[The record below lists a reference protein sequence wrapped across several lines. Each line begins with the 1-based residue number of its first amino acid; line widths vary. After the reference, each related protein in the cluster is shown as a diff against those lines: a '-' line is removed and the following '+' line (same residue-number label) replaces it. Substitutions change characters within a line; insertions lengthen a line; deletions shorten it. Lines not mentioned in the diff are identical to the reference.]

1 MTRHNICT
9 VWHSKNRMRPIAMI
23 VLVAMLCTLLPVAAL
38 AGDTENDAQTG
49 KTINLLESGVAVTT
63 PSGIFSELTLSVK
76 DSVVNSE
83 GELKLN
89 FAFALDDTTRQVIYE
104 EATSGSSIQYRHD
117 FNSDTEYDAYLNG
130 CTDDALPP
138 IEFSF
143 NMDSSAGIKLSE
155 TMNTQVM
162 WGEAPVGEF
171 TVAQNEDGT
180 LQFTCKLN
188 KALYNPTYDNIS
200 GGGNFTVQFKR
211 GDMENQKPVLEW
223 TENAGTVTI
232 KFPDLPEVDTSGT
245 KFAVEKET
253 IGAIRDNKDKDGD
266 KNTTENIQTSP
277 YLDYQIT
284 LTSTALEKSNVEQV
298 YLNNLL
304 FADKLPKGLQVTSV
318 QVVYTFDNSTE
329 TDTEPQKVTYAIS
342 NDNILTAWLPEQ
354 PENIVKAVYT
364 VHTQLNEEEY
374 KNYLNKND
382 YNKEFTNTAQL
393 ILPADDNKVLGADSV
408 TDTIYHQWLVKD
420 GKQVGLDS
428 RKFAW
433 IINASAYFGGIDTVY
448 LIDQIENPTQH
459 TYDKVFGLYLE
470 MDNKKERLT
479 VKDVTGDDELNYET
493 ITAEAL
499 EKKLNLNDGEAV
511 YYTVKGSDENIRQQ
525 LLIMKLPA
533 ELRNGEFQL
542 HYQTNWNDNAG
553 DEYGADLKNS
563 VRLVWMADGFG
574 EPPTWR
580 VDKDVYAHY
589 PIVNKKG
596 AGYDANTQTVTWQF
610 DVNQYGTTLSA
621 VTIKDTIDTSKYELV
636 QPASDAAIEVT
647 RFDRATGAPIKS
659 EGSFNVSLADSMDN
673 NVLNYYTI
681 SQNSQNDKLTTLTFH
696 FENVPE
702 DEVWRF
708 YVKTKV
714 VNADDLLYDKNV
726 EYNDSTLK
734 QKGITY
740 KNVANKIEV
749 TAIIANETI
758 TQEITAAQP
767 VWKTWISKDC
777 TDTKDGYGYNPLT
790 HEILW
795 KVIANH
801 NYLPV
806 ENMVITDTIPLH
818 MTYAGVKTATCK
830 SGPND
835 TAEHGILDQDG
846 NAIYFTQHGIKL
858 VIKKSGQ
865 VAIDNS
871 TENQEEVKFAVK
883 DLDGNST
890 TTTCQFTLDVR
901 TAYPPE
907 YYNNHFFN
915 KTVQEDGTEPVTP
928 IRQTAV
934 NKAALSGTLY
944 SKSFNVDASAK
955 CEFMPSLLKKEGTYH
970 AYKENS
976 EVEPYIDWTVT
987 VNEAK
992 INLGL
997 TDDTG
1002 TYHAAF
1008 IKDDIAQGMELDI
1021 DSLKITANGKAI
1033 DKANF
1038 DLTGV
1043 TKQGLVISVPK
1054 EYDDKTLT
1062 LTFHTTLVD
1071 DMKAADMH
1079 NDIVVKCPKLGDV
1092 ESGADAKD
1100 RQDFSLSAY
1109 ATLTKKPVLMV
1120 EKISSHTANGE
1131 NVLLNGAEFTLT
1143 KGAKD
1148 ESGNWTFDTESAV
1161 SGITRSGRTSFM
1173 KLRTDSVYK
1182 LEETKAPEGYLKTD
1196 DSAQYVVFADKE
1208 NFTDSVINNKNV
1220 TVYNVSTGYF
1230 QTVTVTNT
1238 PTRGCI
1244 VGHKQ
1249 DIVGAGGLAGATI
1262 GLFND
1267 ETKEPALQTAE
1278 SGEFGQ
1284 FNFNNLTPGTYYIKE
1299 LQAPKGYYL
1308 NETPV
1313 TVTLTDANCAPDSVP
1328 VTVDA
1333 AGNPIVIEDEA
1344 IPVRGCII
1352 GKKTDTA
1359 GKPLAGAVITL
1370 TSDARRNDGNETVN
1384 KTCTTNDNGLF
1395 SFSDLKPG
1403 TYTLQETT
1411 APKGYQLSDKVFTV
1425 TLQKADCES
1434 GYAVRIDTED
1444 KPLTIVNTK
1453 IPSSGGGETPITPP
1467 EKPIEPTEPTKPT
1480 EPEKPTEPIKPT
1492 ELAVPEQP
1500 VQPTEPTT
1508 PQHPEWGDLP
1518 TELPYPVTADSPDE
1532 ITILEDGVPTT
1543 YVKMWDPETEEFIY
1557 IPEDEVPLTSAEPE
1571 EPIGDA
1577 PATGD
1582 NAPVTAMLLLLA
1594 ASAAGLRVVTRK
1606 EEK

>member
-1 MTRHNICT
+1 MTRHNIST

-38 AGDTENDAQTG
+38 AGDTESDAQTG
-49 KTINLLESGVAVTT
+49 KTINLLESGVASTT
-63 PSGIFSELTLSVK
+63 PSGIFSELTLSVE
-76 DSVVNSE
+76 DSVVDSK

-89 FAFALDDTTRQVIYE
+89 FAFALDNTTKQAIYE

-117 FNSDTEYDAYLNG
+117 FNSDTEYNAYLNG

-143 NMDSSAGIKLSE
+143 NMDSSAGIELSE
-155 TMNTQVM
+155 KMDTQVM
-162 WGEAPVGEF
+162 WDGRSVGKF
-171 TVAQNEDGT
+171 TVMQNEDGT
-180 LQFTCKLN
+180 LHFTCKLN
-188 KALYNPTYDNIS
+188 KALYNPTYDSIS
-200 GGGNFTVQFKR
+200 GGGNFMVQFKR
-211 GDMENQKPVLEW
+211 GDMESQKPVLEW

-232 KFPDLPEVDTSGT
+232 KFPNLPEVDTSGT
-245 KFAVEKET
+245 KFAVEKKT
-253 IGAIRDNKDKDGD
+253 IGAQYQSDRKTKLPQ
-266 KNTTENIQTSP
+266 KSP
-277 YLDYQIT
+277 YLDYQVT
-284 LTSTALEKSNVEQV
+284 LTAAPKDGTATQV
-298 YLNNLL
+298 YLNGLL
-304 FADKLPKGLQVTSV
+304 FEDAIPVGLQVTTV
-318 QVVYTFDNSTE
+318 QVVYTCGDNTE
-329 TDTEPQKVTYAIS
+329 TASQEVKYAIDK
-342 NDNILTAWLPEQ
+342 DNILTAWLPEQ

-420 GKQVGLDS
+420 GKPVGLDS

-433 IINASAYFGGIDTVY
+433 TINASAYFGGIDKVY

-459 TYDKVFGLYLE
+459 TYDKEYGLYLE
-470 MDNKKERLT
+470 QGSDKTKLT
-479 VKDVTGDDELNYET
+479 VTDREGSNVLDYAK
-493 ITAEAL
+493 ITAKAL
-499 EKKLNLNDGEAV
+499 EETLHLNDGEAV
-511 YYTVKGSDENIRQQ
+511 YYTVIGDNNEVKQQ

-542 HYQTNWNDNAG
+542 HYQTNWNNNVSG
-553 DEYGADLKNS
+553 EYGADLKNS

-580 VDKDVYAHY
+580 VDKDVHAHY

-621 VTIKDTIDTSKYELV
+621 VTIKDTIDTSKYKLV
-636 QPASDAAIEVT
+636 EPASGAAIEVT

-681 SQNSQNDKLTTLTFH
+681 SQNDKLTTLTFH

-714 VNADDLLYDKNV
+714 INADDLLGNDKEAN
-726 EYNDSTLK
+726 EGKWSTG
-734 QKGITY
+734 QSVT
-740 KNVANKIEV
+740 NTIEV
-749 TAIIANETI
+749 NATI
-758 TQEITAAQP
+758 NDKTIKQNITA
-767 VWKTWISKDC
+767 VKSTWQTLLEKKFVSYDVEK
-777 TDTKDGYGYNPLT
+777 

-806 ENMVITDTIPLH
+806 KDMIITDTIPLH
-818 MTYAGVKTATCK
+818 MTYKGFDAITCQ
-830 SGPND
+830 SGSND
-835 TAEHGILDQDG
+835 TAEMGVPDKEG
-846 NAIYFTQHGIKL
+846 NIVFEKHKLKL
-858 VIKKSGQ
+858 VVTKIGEVDTSNNTEGTQ
-865 VAIDNS
+865 EIVAF
-871 TENQEEVKFAVK
+871 EVK
-883 DLDGNST
+883 DLEDSSI

-915 KTVQEDGTEPVTP
+915 KTVQEDGTKPVTP
-928 IRQTAV
+928 IMQTAV
-934 NKAALSGTLY
+934 NKAALNGTLY
-944 SKSFNVDASAK
+944 NETVNVDASAK

-992 INLGL
+992 INLGF
-997 TDDTG
+997 TDNKNE
-1002 TYHAAF
+1002 YHAA
-1008 IKDDIAQGMELDI
+1008 IIEDKLAQGMELDI
-1021 DSLKITANGKAI
+1021 DSLKITANGKEI

-1043 TKQGLVISVPK
+1043 AKQGVVIPVPK

-1120 EKISSHTANGE
+1120 EKISSHKANGE

-1143 KGAKD
+1143 KGTKD
-1148 ESGNWTFDTESAV
+1148 ESGNWTFDTKNAV

-1173 KLRTDSVYK
+1173 KLQTDSVYK

-1196 DSAQYVVFADKE
+1196 DSAQYVVFTDKE
-1208 NFTDSVINNKNV
+1208 NFTDSVIDNKNV

-1244 VGHKQ
+1244 VGYKQ
-1249 DIVGAGGLAGATI
+1249 DEHGAGLAEATI
-1262 GLFND
+1262 GIFPAGTT
-1267 ETKEPALQTAE
+1267 EFTKDTALQPTVTTAADATTDA
-1278 SGEFGQ
+1278 GKGQ
-1284 FNFNNLTPGTYYIKE
+1284 FNFNNLTPGTYLVRE

-1313 TVTLTDANCAPDSVP
+1313 TVTLTDENCALGSAP
-1328 VTVDA
+1328 VTVDV
-1333 AGNPIVIEDEA
+1333 NNKSIVIVDEKIPDKGA
-1344 IPVRGCII
+1344 IEGQ
-1352 GKKTDTA
+1352 KTDA
-1359 GKPLAGAVITL
+1359 NGQALAGAEITL
-1370 TSDARRNDGNETVN
+1370 TKPDGTTVTVQS
-1384 KTCTTNDNGLF
+1384 KADGAFRFEGL
-1395 SFSDLKPG
+1395 LPG
-1403 TYTLQETT
+1403 TYTLQETK
-1411 APKGYQLSDKVFTV
+1411 APAGYKISEQSFTV
-1425 TLQKADCES
+1425 ELSKENCKS
-1434 GYAVRIDTED
+1434 GDAVRTDTKG

-1453 IPSSGGGETPITPP
+1453 IPSSGGGETPVTPP
-1467 EKPIEPTEPTKPT
+1467 EKPTEPTEPTKPT

-1492 ELAVPEQP
+1492 EPTVPEQP
-1500 VQPTEPTT
+1500 EQPVPSTEPTT

-1518 TELPYPVTADSPDE
+1518 TKLPYPVTADSPDE

-1543 YVKMWDPETEEFIY
+1543 YVKMWDPETGEFIY
-1557 IPEDEVPLTSAEPE
+1557 IPEDKVPLTSAEPE

>member
-1 MTRHNICT
+1 
-9 VWHSKNRMRPIAMI
+9 
-23 VLVAMLCTLLPVAAL
+23 
-38 AGDTENDAQTG
+38 
-49 KTINLLESGVAVTT
+49 
-63 PSGIFSELTLSVK
+63 
-76 DSVVNSE
+76 
-83 GELKLN
+83 
-89 FAFALDDTTRQVIYE
+89 
-104 EATSGSSIQYRHD
+104 
-117 FNSDTEYDAYLNG
+117 
-130 CTDDALPP
+130 
-138 IEFSF
+138 
-143 NMDSSAGIKLSE
+143 MDS
-155 TMNTQVM
+155 
-162 WGEAPVGEF
+162 
-171 TVAQNEDGT
+171 
-180 LQFTCKLN
+180 
-188 KALYNPTYDNIS
+188 
-200 GGGNFTVQFKR
+200 
-211 GDMENQKPVLEW
+211 
-223 TENAGTVTI
+223 
-232 KFPDLPEVDTSGT
+232 
-245 KFAVEKET
+245 
-253 IGAIRDNKDKDGD
+253 KDKDED
-266 KNTTENIQTSP
+266 KNKTENIQTSP

-304 FADKLPKGLQVTSV
+304 FADKLPKGLQVTTV
-318 QVVYTFDNSTE
+318 QVVYTCGDSTE
-329 TDTEPQKVTYAIS
+329 TDTEPQEVTYAIDK
-342 NDNILTAWLPEQ
+342 DNILTAWLPGQ
-354 PENIVKAVYT
+354 PEKIVKAVYT

-374 KNYLNKND
+374 KSYLNKND

-420 GKQVGLDS
+420 GKPVGLDS

-433 IINASAYFGGIDTVY
+433 TINASAYFGGIDTVY

-459 TYDKVFGLYLE
+459 TYDKKYGLYLE

-479 VKDVTGDDELNYET
+479 VKDVTGDAELDYAEV
-493 ITAEAL
+493 TAEEL
-499 EKKLNLNDGEAV
+499 EKKLELDDGEAV
-511 YYTVKGSDENIRQQ
+511 YYTVTGDNNEVKQQ
-525 LLIMKLPA
+525 LLIMKLPE

-542 HYQTNWNDNAG
+542 HYQTNWNDTVG
-553 DEYGADLKNS
+553 GEYGADLKNS

-574 EPPTWR
+574 KPPTWS
-580 VDKDVYAHY
+580 VDKDVHAHY

-636 QPASDAAIEVT
+636 QPAVDEDGKYLSISVT
-647 RFDRATGAPIKS
+647 KYDRATGNKTGNTLSVPFISAAAR
-659 EGSFNVSLADSMDN
+659 EVTTG
-673 NVLNYYTI
+673 NYYTI
-681 SQNSQNDKLTTLTFH
+681 ENDAENKAAIVLTFH

-734 QKGITY
+734 QEGITY

-749 TAIIANETI
+749 TAISANETI

-835 TAEHGILDQDG
+835 TAETGILDEDG
-846 NAIYFTQHGIKL
+846 NAIYFKQHGIKL
-858 VIKKSGQ
+858 VIQKSGQ

-871 TENQEEVKFAVK
+871 TETQEEVKFAVK
-883 DLDGNST
+883 DLEDNSI

-915 KTVQEDGTEPVTP
+915 KTVQEDGTGPVTP
-928 IRQTAV
+928 IKQTAI

-944 SKSFNVDASAK
+944 NETFNVDASAK
-955 CEFMPSLLKKEGTYH
+955 CEFTPSLLKKEGTYH

-976 EVEPYIDWTVT
+976 AVEPYIDWTVT

-997 TDDTG
+997 TDGAG

-1021 DSLKITANGKAI
+1021 DSLQITANGEAI
-1033 DKANF
+1033 EETNF

-1043 TKQGLVISVPK
+1043 AKQGFVISVPK
-1054 EYDDKTLT
+1054 KYDDKTLT
-1062 LTFHTTLVD
+1062 LTFHTILVD
-1071 DMKAADMH
+1071 DMKVADMH

-1100 RQDFSLSAY
+1100 CQDFSLSAY

-1120 EKISSHTANGE
+1120 EKISSHKANGE
-1131 NVLLNGAEFTLT
+1131 KVLLNGAEFTLT
-1143 KGAKD
+1143 EGTKD
-1148 ESGNWTFDTESAV
+1148 ESGNWTFDTKNAV

-1173 KLRTDSVYK
+1173 KLQTDTIYK
-1182 LEETKAPEGYLKTD
+1182 LEETNAPEGYLKTD
-1196 DSAQYVVFADKE
+1196 DSVQYVVFADKE
-1208 NFTDSVINNKNV
+1208 NFTDPVIDNKSV
-1220 TVYNVSTGYF
+1220 TVYNVSDKGYF

-1249 DIVGAGGLAGATI
+1249 DVVGAGGLAGAKI
-1262 GLFND
+1262 GLFD
-1267 ETKEPALQTAE
+1267 AEIKVFTEKTALKLAE

-1284 FNFNNLTPGTYYIKE
+1284 FNFNNLTPGTYLVRE

-1313 TVTLTDANCAPDSVP
+1313 TVTLTDANCAPGSAP

-1333 AGNPIVIEDEA
+1333 AGNLIVIEDEA

-1370 TSDARRNDGNETVN
+1370 TGEAGQNDGNETVN

-1411 APKGYQLSDKVFTV
+1411 APAGYKISEQSFTV
-1425 TLQKADCES
+1425 ELSKENCKS
-1434 GYAVRIDTED
+1434 GDAVRTDTAEQS
-1444 KPLTIVNTK
+1444 LTIVNTK
-1453 IPSSGGGETPITPP
+1453 IPTGDGGGETPVTPP

-1480 EPEKPTEPIKPT
+1480 EPEQPTEPIKPT
-1492 ELAVPEQP
+1492 EPTVPEQP
-1500 VQPTEPTT
+1500 EQPVPPTEPVT

-1518 TELPYPVTADSPDE
+1518 TKLPYPVTADSPDE